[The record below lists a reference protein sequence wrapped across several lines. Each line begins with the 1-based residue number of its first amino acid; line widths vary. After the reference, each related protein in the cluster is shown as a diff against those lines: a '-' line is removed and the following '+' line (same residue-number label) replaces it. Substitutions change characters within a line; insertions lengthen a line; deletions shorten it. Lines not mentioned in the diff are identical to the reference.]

1 MKRTAALFA
10 TAVAAVATLSLA
22 GCGDTTEPTPALF
35 NDSTTTVDIA
45 ASSGDAMATLVS
57 GMVDDET
64 AVGGSP
70 DPVGASASLDVTRTG
85 DWVRNKTCLDAN
97 GAVVANCLPFSSV
110 RKFIISA
117 TLNVSR
123 SGTSQTNGGAA
134 ATWTGA
140 VHRSANDTTTRNF
153 TNGTTETS
161 RTHSGNATAH
171 DTTTFT
177 DSKMSRLMAEV
188 AHDSVK
194 SIVFALPRSQNPW
207 PTSGSLVRVDSVHV
221 AITAADKS
229 VAKDLVRTVTIA
241 FPADAQGNV
250 VLTVNAK
257 TCNLNLVTHVVSAC
271 H

>member
-1 MKRTAALFA
+1 MKRTAACFA

-22 GCGDTTEPTPALF
+22 ACGDTTEPTVNLF

-45 ASSGDAMATLVS
+45 ASSGDAMATSVS
-57 GMVDDET
+57 AMIDNE
-64 AVGGSP
+64 AFAGGSA
-70 DPVGASASLDVTRTG
+70 DYAGSAASFEVTRTG
-85 DWVRNKTCLDAN
+85 DWTRNKTCLDAN

-110 RKFIISA
+110 RKIIIQG
-117 TLNVSR
+117 TLNATR
-123 SGTSQTNGGAA
+123 SGTSQNNGGAA

-153 TNGTTETS
+153 SGSTEAS
-161 RTHSGNATAH
+161 RTHSGNSTAH

-177 DSKMSRLMAEV
+177 DAKMSRLMAEA

-194 SIVFALPRSQNPW
+194 GITFALPHSQNPW
-207 PTSGSLVRVDSVHV
+207 PTSGSIVRVDSVHV

-229 VAKDLVRTVTIA
+229 VSKDLVRNVSVT

>member
-1 MKRTAALFA
+1 MKKAAALFA

-22 GCGDTTEPTPALF
+22 ACGDTTEPGLNLF

-45 ASSGDAMATLVS
+45 ASSGDAMATSVQ
-57 GMVDDET
+57 GMIDNET
-64 AVGGSP
+64 AAGG
-70 DPVGASASLDVTRTG
+70 GADFVSSSASLDVTKTG
-85 DWVRNKTCLDAN
+85 DWNRNKTCLDAN
-97 GAVVANCLPFSSV
+97 NAVVANCLPFSSV
-110 RKFIISA
+110 KKIVIQA

-140 VHRSANDTTTRNF
+140 VHRSWNDTTTRNF
-153 TNGTTETS
+153 TNTTETS
-161 RTHSGNATAH
+161 RTHNGNEVVH

-177 DSKMSRLMAEV
+177 DAKMSRLMAEA
-188 AHDSVK
+188 AHDSSK
-194 SIVFALPRSQNPW
+194 NIVFNLPRSQNPW
-207 PTSGSLVRVDSVHV
+207 PASGSLVRVDSVHV
-221 AITAADKS
+221 AITAGDKS
-229 VAKDLVRTVTIA
+229 VTKDLVRTVTVA

-250 VLTVNAK
+250 VLTVNGK